1 MSDVLTLMEDFI
13 KAERYPSLV
22 KFCAAHE
29 DPIKAYISHFE
40 NAVAAKKNL
49 QVKMKLA
56 FNNVRGKKK
65 RGPGVE
71 INLESSYAEAKAVDA
86 ITIAGWES
94 LATSVQQAK
103 EKLISN
109 QRTEGHEHNNTDV
122 ESASSTQE
130 EIVDTSSEQS
140 YDEQDDSSILQ
151 QFYKYKKATEVS
163 AKKRGFYVDGNLHE
177 ILCLS
182 DVLFLKENEYSDEQI
197 SHFGATNLD
206 RLRSTLITK
215 YMDSKVKFDTNL
227 YNQVSEILRD
237 FRSQDGTRK
246 TKEKLSEL
254 LKEACDDDYKL
265 IEIIINW

>member
-1 MSDVLTLMEDFI
+1 MSDVPTLMEDFI

-29 DPIKAYISHFE
+29 NPIKAYI
-40 NAVAAKKNL
+40 
-49 QVKMKLA
+49 A

-65 RGPGVE
+65 RGQGVE
-71 INLESSYAEAKAVDA
+71 INLESLYAEAKAVDA

-122 ESASSTQE
+122 ESASSAQE

-163 AKKRGFYVDGNLHE
+163 AKKTRF
-177 ILCLS
+177 LC
-182 DVLFLKENEYSDEQI
+182 
-197 SHFGATNLD
+197 
-206 RLRSTLITK
+206 
-215 YMDSKVKFDTNL
+215 
-227 YNQVSEILRD
+227 
-237 FRSQDGTRK
+237 
-246 TKEKLSEL
+246 
-254 LKEACDDDYKL
+254 
-265 IEIIINW
+265 